1 MNTCRIFGS
10 DGKLVQRDYVDEFL
24 NLLDTIR
31 KKYLYIF
38 LISMVPLIEL
48 RGAIPVSQGFQLPLL
63 QSYIV
68 CVIGNMLPVPVIYL
82 FARKVLEWGKD
93 KKYIG
98 KFFTFCIEKGHKGGE
113 KLKEKAGRGL
123 FVALLLFVG
132 IPLPGTGAWTGT
144 LAASFLDMGFK
155 KSVIAVLLGVLLAGV
170 IMGIASAGVFTA
182 IFSFA

>member
-1 MNTCRIFGS
+1 M
-10 DGKLVQRDYVDEFL
+10 L
-24 NLLDTIR
+24 

-48 RGAIPVSQGFQLPLL
+48 RGAIPVSQGFQLLLL

>member
-1 MNTCRIFGS
+1 M
-10 DGKLVQRDYVDEFL
+10 L
-24 NLLDTIR
+24 

-132 IPLPGTGAWTGT
+132 IPLAGSGAWTGT

>member
-1 MNTCRIFGS
+1 M
-10 DGKLVQRDYVDEFL
+10 L
-24 NLLDTIR
+24 

-132 IPLPGTGAWTGT
+132 IPLTGTGAWTGT